1 MAALWILLILFVVIP
16 LVVMH
21 FMPGPRQRYGRVRQ
35 FIAIVGVILTLVQ
48 CFITYA
54 RWYNNYEPDIPQVR
68 TLEPEIV
75 EIMIQEL
82 TQTAAAPTP

>member
-1 MAALWILLILFVVIP
+1 MDTVDSICSDSAGGDALHAGATAALW
-16 LVVMH
+16 
-21 FMPGPRQRYGRVRQ
+21 PGAPV
-35 FIAIVGVILTLVQ
+35 IAIVGVILTLVQ